1 MRRGADFKAVLPYMI
16 KFIQCFGNEDNILDC
31 FIQSMTS
38 ILSNFNFK
46 ALPPG
51 SQFPVANVAWVSC
64 KGKSDTIAAALKL
77 VFYSVH

>member
-1 MRRGADFKAVLPYMI
+1 MRRGADFNAVLPYII
-16 KFIQCFGNEDNILDC
+16 KGVQCLGSEDNVLDC
-31 FIQSMTS
+31 MIQTMTS
-38 ILSNFNFK
+38 MLSNFK

-64 KGKSDTIAAALKL
+64 KGKSDTIL